1 MQPPKVSYDSQARR
15 IQNKAKRQQVVLT
28 KVADTTPQKKA
39 NILYPNMGATRSV
52 FFAKAFPTGVPN
64 V

>member
-15 IQNKAKRQQVVLT
+15 IQNKLKRQQAVLT

-39 NILYPNMGATRSV
+39 NSLYPSMGATRSV

>member
-1 MQPPKVSYDSQARR
+1 MIAPKISAESQLRR
-15 IQNKAKRQQVVLT
+15 IQNKAKRQQAVLT

-52 FFAKAFPTGVPN
+52 FYAKAFPTGVPN